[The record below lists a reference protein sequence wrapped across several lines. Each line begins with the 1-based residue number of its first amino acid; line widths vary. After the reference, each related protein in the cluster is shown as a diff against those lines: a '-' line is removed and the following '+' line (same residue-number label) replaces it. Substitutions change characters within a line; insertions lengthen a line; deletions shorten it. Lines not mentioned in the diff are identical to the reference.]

1 MTSEVELKMVSRRR
15 MLPFLGLAAAA
26 GLALRYTAAE
36 AQTTGSRGTRRG
48 SKAARLRRRR
58 QERRGERVERRYER
72 RGGTPGSKTACARPA
87 CARPA
92 CTRPSLH
99 KNSS

>member
-15 MLPFLGLAAAA
+15 ILPFLGLAAAA

-36 AQTTGSRGTRRG
+36 AQTSGME
-48 SKAARLRRRR
+48 RR
-58 QERRGERVERRYER
+58 QERRGGRVERRYER
-72 RGGTPGSKTACARPA
+72 RGGTPAAKQPTQGQPA
-87 CARPA
+87 QGEPA
-92 CTRPSLH
+92 QGQAQH